1 MEKIFI
7 VVAFVAFS
15 LLSSGYAQEA
25 IDPNGYN
32 VFYYPNGQKSSE
44 GLLKDGQPEGWWRS
58 YNEQGVLV
66 CWTAHGLSTMTK
78 ATKLWL

>member
-1 MEKIFI
+1 MLLAM
-7 VVAFVAFS
+7 VVS
-15 LLSSGYAQEA
+15 IAQES

-44 GLLKDGQPEGWWRS
+44 GMLKDGQPEGWWKS

-66 CWTAHGLSTMTK
+66 SEGNRKDHLLDSVWKWMEKPYCS
-78 ATKLWL
+78 